1 MERPGVSAHRMGSL
15 RAADFV
21 SVDNGHVKGAIV
33 QLRQDMDRLRGRL
46 FSLVELAALPASQE
60 KAFKT
65 CIAALV
71 TALIV
76 AGGVYSKQRY
86 DDEKAKRAW
95 YDNGV
100 DRRQADG

>member
-1 MERPGVSAHRMGSL
+1 LIAWIGDESDVGMQA
-15 RAADFV
+15 
-21 SVDNGHVKGAIV
+21 
-33 QLRQDMDRLRGRL
+33 
-46 FSLVELAALPASQE
+46 
-60 KAFKT
+60 
-65 CIAALV
+65 IAALV